1 MKTIAIDIRL
11 IGRKRTGDE
20 AVFRNLV
27 RETLLADSDDRYL
40 LLTDRS
46 DEATRSAIFMAV
58 GTGDRLPDNAE
69 IVVLPTANRYTW
81 NLFSVPGF
89 LFRRK
94 VDIFHTQY
102 ILPAFVPRRTRV
114 VAHVHD
120 ISFRVFPKY
129 VSLADRMFLSIFIP
143 DTMRRADLI
152 VTPSRFTKDEI
163 ISRYGVPETRL
174 TVVPNAVDAAFL
186 SSPTRE
192 DLTRARSR
200 NGLPD
205 SFILSVGTM
214 QPRKDIPTLLRA
226 FSGLRNDFPEL
237 RLVLVGGRGGK
248 NYDRTIET
256 VLSEEGLEDAVI
268 FSGYVPEEDM
278 PALYA
283 SARALAFPSRY
294 EGFGIPLLEAF
305 AAGTPVVATD
315 IPLFREVGSDAV
327 SFFPPGDVAV
337 LRESL
342 YTLLIDG
349 HLREDRLRA
358 GKERLAEYSW
368 AESAREMLAGYSSL
382 HPSEQ

>member
-27 RETLLADSDDRYL
+27 RETLLADRNDRYL

-46 DEATRSAIFMAV
+46 DEATRSAIFMAL
-58 GTGDRLPDNAE
+58 GMGDRLPDNAE
-69 IVVLPTANRYTW
+69 IVFLPTANRYTW
-81 NLFSVPGF
+81 NLFSVPRF

-129 VSLADRMFLSIFIP
+129 VSPVDRMFLSIFIP

-152 VTPSRFTKDEI
+152 VVPSRFTKDEI
-163 ISRYGVPETRL
+163 VSWYGVPKERIA
-174 TVVPNAVDAAFL
+174 VVPNAVDAVFL

-192 DLTRARSR
+192 DLARARSR
-200 NGLPD
+200 NGLPE
-205 SFILSVGTM
+205 SFVLSVGTM

-283 SARALAFPSRY
+283 SARAFAFPSRY

-315 IPLFREVGSDAV
+315 IPSFREVGGDAI
-327 SFFPPGDVAV
+327 SFFPSGDVAV

-342 YTLLIDG
+342 YTLLIDE
-349 HLREDRLRA
+349 HLREERLRA
-358 GKERLAEYSW
+358 ERERLAGYSW
-368 AESAREMLAGYSSL
+368 AESAREMLAGYLSL